1 MYDHPQPRRA
11 PAPSPISRLVEIA
24 RRGLPFTSVEGQAF
38 FRIPLPSGGFAI
50 LPVREPACRDWFFA
64 NYYAEYDSLPSA
76 HAFSRLPR
84 ASADLQS
91 RQRGPLTSVAMP
103 NAGLCRIASREQ
115 REPACLMLA
124 MRHNPSPNWSC

>member
-91 RQRGPLTSVAMP
+91 RQRGPLTSVGRALGCAT
-103 NAGLCRIASREQ
+103 NVVASWSRSSS
-115 REPACLMLA
+115 CLGT
-124 MRHNPSPNWSC
+124 